1 MDKDNFI
8 IEPYLDPFKEVSIQ
22 DLFKNHDM
30 YLKASEQ
37 LQKDREKLIKQFEEY
52 KKRSKGE

>member
-8 IEPYLDPFKEVSIQ
+8 IEHCLDPLKEMSIQ
-22 DLFKNHDM
+22 DLFKSKDKF
-30 YLKASEQ
+30 LRESEQ
-37 LQKDREKLIKQFEEY
+37 VRKDQERMIKQFEEY